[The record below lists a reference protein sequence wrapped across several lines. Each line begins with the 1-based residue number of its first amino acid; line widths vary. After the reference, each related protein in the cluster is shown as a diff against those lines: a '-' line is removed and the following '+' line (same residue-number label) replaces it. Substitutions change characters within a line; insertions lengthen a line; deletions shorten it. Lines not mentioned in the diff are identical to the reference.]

1 MIRNVCVLE
10 VKIKIAGSEIG
21 NDMKRVLGWFN
32 RGGNRDRGVD
42 FCRNIVS

>member
-1 MIRNVCVLE
+1 MLE

-21 NDMKRVLGWFN
+21 NDNMKRVLGWFN
-32 RGGNRDRGVD
+32 RGGNRDRGED